1 MKRLA
6 IISTIAA
13 ALTIGVTSCDL
24 DLRPVGT
31 IDPSN
36 ALQSL
41 SDAQHLRDGYY
52 IALRGRVSS
61 NVTYTGDL
69 AGNLFHR
76 LLQASVRGDL
86 PSTTGL

>member
-41 SDAQHLRDGYY
+41 SDAQL
-52 IALRGRVSS
+52 S
-61 NVTYTGDL
+61 VTDIT
-69 AGNLFHR
+69 
-76 LLQASVRGDL
+76 S
-86 PSTTGL
+86 PSGAVCPAT